1 MSPPK
6 SKYLNGVADT
16 SSIPF
21 VWLPSWCF
29 LKHTSKY
36 FSEAAGKY
44 ELAARELALVVL
56 KPSLYQMLRNLPSMW
71 SKSKHLSLHSF
82 SEVPAL
88 VVTTW
93 PGQDLQVCVYKKLCD
108 LLWLPLSL
116 PSPTPS
122 ELLPGEVNTASYSL
136 QKHFQKS
143 TWRRISAGCGD
154 SCCSISFSLTQG
166 WQCSTTIC
174 KSCDFSSSFAI
185 LKIFIGISS
194 QFKDFTLYSVL

>member
-16 SSIPF
+16 LSIPF

-29 LKHTSKY
+29 LKHTPKFFRS
-36 FSEAAGKY
+36 SWEIG
-44 ELAARELALVVL
+44 ARELVLVVL

-71 SKSKHLSLHSF
+71 PKSKHLSLHSF

-88 VVTTW
+88 VVATW
-93 PGQDLQVCVYKKLCD
+93 QGWDQQACVYKKLCD
-108 LLWLPLSL
+108 ILWLPLSL

-136 QKHFQKS
+136 QKHLQKS
-143 TWRRISAGCGD
+143 TWRRISAGSKD
-154 SCCSISFSLTQG
+154 SCCSVSFSLTQG

-174 KSCDFSSSFAI
+174 KSWGFSSFVV
-185 LKIFIGISS
+185 LKTFIEISS
-194 QFKDFTLYSVL
+194 QFKDFTLCSVL